1 MDFHLPLI
9 NCNRRQL
16 NRILIDVLVTIRL
29 VLDMSHVR
37 ISSCIV
43 RQAREPVCIGGC
55 YRYSLF
61 QQANRLRPT
70 DIRVSGVSAVQRS
83 GRGVSNQHSTSC
95 VKRRAKYG
103 ISAAY
108 SHFLRD
114 SKFLQHS
121 VHCAKLHTLTM
132 PETKPFERLPKV
144 VIPKHYNLKLK
155 PNLKTFVFEGEEA
168 IKVEVR
174 YWMLTCM
181 ECYCV

>member
-1 MDFHLPLI
+1 
-9 NCNRRQL
+9 
-16 NRILIDVLVTIRL
+16 
-29 VLDMSHVR
+29 MSHVRR

-43 RQAREPVCIGGC
+43 RQAREPVSIGGC

-70 DIRVSGVSAVQRS
+70 DIRVSGVSAVRRR
-83 GRGVSNQHSTSC
+83 GRGVTNEHSTC
-95 VKRRAKYG
+95 TKYG

-114 SKFLQHS
+114 SKFLQYS

-132 PETKPFERLPKV
+132 PETKPFERLPKL

-155 PNLKTFVFEGEEA
+155 PNLKTFVFEGEEV
-168 IKVEVR
+168 INVEVR
-174 YWMLTCM
+174 HWMLSCM
-181 ECYCV
+181 ECYCIC